1 MRGLTRAAAVLPVV
15 LIGAVAC
22 GSGSSGGSAKV
33 QTQSGGGG
41 TAAVVSTHSSPAGT
55 YLTDSKGMTLYLWK
69 ADSGSSSNCS
79 GPCAQV
85 WAPLTT
91 SGTPQA
97 SGGAQQSMLGTTSRS
112 DGSTQVTYANHP
124 LYYYTEDK
132 KAGEMD
138 GQGSNEFGNTWYVV
152 APSGSAIT
160 GSSKGSGSESS
171 SSSSPSKSSYN
182 RG

>member
-1 MRGLTRAAAVLPVV
+1 
-15 LIGAVAC
+15 
-22 GSGSSGGSAKV
+22 V
-33 QTQSGGGG
+33 QTQGSGGGG

-55 YLTDSKGMTLYLWK
+55 YLTDAKGKTLYLWK
-69 ADSGSSSNCS
+69 ADTGSSSNCS

-124 LYYYTEDK
+124 LYYYTEDE
-132 KAGEMD
+132 KAGQME
-138 GQGSNEFGNTWYVV
+138 GQGSNEFGNKWYIVG
-152 APSGSAIT
+152 PSGSAIT
-160 GSSKGSGSESS
+160 GSSKGSGST

-182 RG
+182 WG